1 MTRQSEVI
9 QTNKNYLKML
19 TGTPTHDIEK
29 LLIHISQTLKKGH
42 I

>member
-1 MTRQSEVI
+1 MTRQNAVT
-9 QTNKNYLKML
+9 QRNKNNLKML
-19 TGTPTHDIEK
+19 TGTTTHDIEK